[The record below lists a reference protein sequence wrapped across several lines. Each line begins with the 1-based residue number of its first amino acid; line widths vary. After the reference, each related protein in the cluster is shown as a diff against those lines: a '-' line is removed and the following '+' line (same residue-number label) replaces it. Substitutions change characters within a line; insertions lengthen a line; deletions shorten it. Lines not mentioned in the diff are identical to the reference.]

1 MFIETKVY
9 VVEEIQ
15 GETEEGESF
24 SVQLDLASLGMPQT
38 ETRFINVSQI
48 QSVGELHD
56 LEGCTIY
63 LLNDEMQS
71 CESMEAIMD
80 KIKRAQIV
88 FS

>member
-15 GETEEGESF
+15 GKTEEGESF

-38 ETRFINVSQI
+38 ERRLINVSHI
-48 QSVGELHD
+48 QSIGELHD

-63 LLNDEMQS
+63 LVNEEMQS
-71 CESMEAIMD
+71 CESIDEI
-80 KIKRAQIV
+80 IG
-88 FS
+88 